1 MVKVHDEDTLS
12 ESSPGSGLP
21 SGDTQVTMPAPAR
34 HRFTSPNHNNNNNSH
49 TVNNNHNNH
58 NTSGGNCHLHNNN
71 HGHQVVHNT
80 KVTNNVA
87 TQHFHYHWSYPTQA
101 GPLPPNSAPATFHF
115 GQGFEPQTSPQ
126 QHVVHFHVNPG
137 VTVSFQM
144 GDNVQVIKGPVT
156 VPMVSTNSSPPIAMP
171 VQVPHGHVVQQIV
184 DESGTLRHVIL
195 SPQHPPLVPLPPH
208 FGAGSAGGSNPP
220 QPFFPTGL
228 PPGFPAFPHG
238 NPLQQGVLPSHL
250 PPTQQGHSPPP
261 GINFH
266 KDERS
271 QKQYNKKKK
280 NK

>member
-1 MVKVHDEDTLS
+1 MVAGQPIVE
-12 ESSPGSGLP
+12 P
-21 SGDTQVTMPAPAR
+21 SAP
-34 HRFTSPNHNNNNNSH
+34 HYHHHNNHLNNNNVDIYPPHHYSEY
-49 TVNNNHNNH
+49 
-58 NTSGGNCHLHNNN
+58 
-71 HGHQVVHNT
+71 HQYHHHFP
-80 KVTNNVA
+80 TN
-87 TQHFHYHWSYPTQA
+87 Q
-101 GPLPPNSAPATFHF
+101 
-115 GQGFEPQTSPQ
+115 
-126 QHVVHFHVNPG
+126 NPG
-137 VTVSFQM
+137 EMCPAHTQLCTLH
-144 GDNVQVIKGPVT
+144 GDYGPVT

-271 QKQYNKKKK
+271 QKQYNKLKKK
-280 NK
+280 LEQKQMKGENNIMHATPPLSPRKGK

>member
-1 MVKVHDEDTLS
+1 MVKVHEEDTLADQGA
-12 ESSPGSGLP
+12 ESGPSPPGGAP
-21 SGDTQVTMPAPAR
+21 VTMPAPAPAPAR
-34 HRFTSPNHNNNNNSH
+34 HRFNATTNNNNNSCH
-49 TVNNNHNNH
+49 VHNNNNHN
-58 NTSGGNCHLHNNN
+58 
-71 HGHQVVHNT
+71 HQVVHNT

-87 TQHFHYHWSYPTQA
+87 TQHFHYHWSYPSQGA
-101 GPLPPNSAPATFHF
+101 PLPPNSSPATFHF

-208 FGAGSAGGSNPP
+208 FVSYP
-220 QPFFPTGL
+220 GL
-228 PPGFPAFPHG
+228 PYLTLFFFAGAFMAE
-238 NPLQQGVLPSHL
+238 PLRRVNML
-250 PPTQQGHSPPP
+250 T
-261 GINFH
+261 
-266 KDERS
+266 
-271 QKQYNKKKK
+271 
-280 NK
+280 